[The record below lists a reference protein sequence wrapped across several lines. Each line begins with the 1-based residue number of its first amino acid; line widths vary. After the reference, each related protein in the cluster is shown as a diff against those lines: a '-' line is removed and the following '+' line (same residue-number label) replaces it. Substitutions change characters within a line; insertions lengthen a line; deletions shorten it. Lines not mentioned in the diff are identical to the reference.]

1 MFSLTDEVIENTI
14 SSTSG
19 MIVTS
24 VSESLNIP
32 ISDVSEQFLASN
44 TFALLRDKETGYYW
58 DSIGELIDMFLSE
71 ISK

>member
-1 MFSLTDEVIENTI
+1 
-14 SSTSG
+14 